1 MSIRT
6 RIKRI
11 WTHRGITQKALGI
24 KLGYS
29 ERNADIRIAQYESG
43 KRTPKK
49 EAINAIAYILEI
61 SP

>member
-24 KLGYS
+24 KLWYS
-29 ERNADIRIAQYESG
+29 ERNADIRITQYQLG
-43 KRTPKK
+43 KRTPK
-49 EAINAIAYILEI
+49 EESSMLLLIY
-61 SP
+61 